1 MSRLSGA
8 AVRRANSR
16 AKLGAASLLA
26 GALAALCV
34 APASAENVGW
44 TANATVKKL
53 VVTSDGGVNVLLSP
67 SLSTCVAQDGYGNQ
81 MAWIPATHPGLK
93 QIKADL
99 LTAFASGTPVS
110 LYLIDTTCKV
120 GETILGGW

>member
-1 MSRLSGA
+1 MLELLHLGVRRPAVSMLA
-8 AVRRANSR
+8 AVLTAV
-16 AKLGAASLLA
+16 AAT
-26 GALAALCV
+26 
-34 APASAENVGW
+34 PASAENVGW

-99 LTAFASGTPVS
+99 LTAFATGTSVS
-110 LYLIDTTCKV
+110 LYLIDSTCKV
-120 GETILGGW
+120 AETILGGW